1 MAMEAMKMRNEMKAP
16 RAGTA
21 TRIAVE
27 ADAMA
32 QAGLSEL
39 ASRFGVS
46 RGWAWKISAARKR
59 SGQVERQPYR
69 PGARSRLN
77 SEALARLLTDHPDWT
92 LRQLQAGLKK
102 QTGVGF
108 SAPYVWLRLKR
119 MNFRLKKSHS
129 TPKSAT
135 AKPTK
140 SGASS
145 SSRKSVR
152 PRRNV

>member
-1 MAMEAMKMRNEMKAP
+1 MARPYSDDLRRKLLEAHDQ
-16 RAGTA
+16 G
-21 TRIAVE
+21 
-27 ADAMA
+27 
-32 QAGLSEL
+32 QASLSEL
-39 ASRFGVS
+39 AWRFGVS
-46 RGWAWKISAARKR
+46 PGWAWKISAARKR

-69 PGARSRLN
+69 PGRRSRLN
-77 SEALARLLTDHPDWT
+77 SEVLARLLTDHPDWT

-119 MNFRLKKSHS
+119 LNFRLKKSHS

-145 SSRKSVR
+145 SLRKSVR
-152 PRRNV
+152 PR